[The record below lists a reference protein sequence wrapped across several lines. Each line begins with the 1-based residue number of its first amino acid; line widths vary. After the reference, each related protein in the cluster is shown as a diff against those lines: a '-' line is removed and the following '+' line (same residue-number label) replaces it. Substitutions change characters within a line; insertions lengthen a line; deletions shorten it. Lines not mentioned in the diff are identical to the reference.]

1 MYLKKQKLIYLIFK
15 YQLKCVSLCYRN
27 FYMKRLIKYI
37 AFTFLL
43 FHGNL
48 LFSQQEGMK
57 IEKSKATFT
66 VKGSVNEKDTR
77 NPISQVNIEINGG
90 QYTTTNS
97 SGDFKIQAKK
107 GDELIIRHKDFETV
121 YYTIQDDEDIKVEV
135 EEHRKYS
142 KMSKTRSLK
151 KRSSSFN
158 SLLDSAIANTKTD
171 ADKSIQF
178 ITEALSASVST
189 KQNAEAYETLA
200 DVYMVWNQYD
210 LAVSNYEISLQSSS
224 TNSIKLKLANALRLN
239 KNYQESLNIYRGIE
253 AQELSNYQKVELH
266 EGIGDVNKAI
276 SEYDYAVKA
285 YQIGLEIAKKHL
297 ITPKITDLN
306 SKIAEV
312 YAASGNLS
320 EAQGFY
326 DNSLELASKENKK
339 RSLQEKIKVA
349 DFQNTNRSYSDEIE
363 LRKDALRD
371 IEEISEDEE
380 ILDNKSPITS
390 QKQNYK
396 IGNAYTLQKNYEEA
410 IPYLEKSIKEADSK
424 EDIVVQKDATR
435 RLSEVYRDIGNYNK
449 ALLTYQQYVELVDQ
463 DYIKKEQE
471 ISQAARFNRDIAN
484 KQNRITSLESDR
496 QLSQSTYELSN
507 EQNKR
512 QKLIIYSLIGGL
524 LLLLITAYFMY
535 KYIKQQKLANNL
547 LALKSLRSQ
556 MNPHFIFNALN
567 SVNSFIATNDER
579 TANKYLSD
587 FSQLMRSVL
596 ENSEEDFIPLEKEIE
611 LLELYTKLEHF
622 RFKDKFDY
630 NISLD
635 ENVNINEFQIP
646 PMLLQPYIENAVWHG
661 LRYKKEKGKL
671 DINIAQKN
679 EDEITITIVDDG
691 IGRVKSKKSK
701 TEHQKKQNSKGMGN
715 IKKRVSILNE
725 MYKDKVDVFIDDYQ
739 QTEDTGTKVVVTIK
753 KD

>member
-1 MYLKKQKLIYLIFK
+1 
-15 YQLKCVSLCYRN
+15 
-27 FYMKRLIKYI
+27 MKSFIKYVVCFI
-37 AFTFLL
+37 LL
-43 FHGNL
+43 AQGNL
-48 LFSQQEGMK
+48 LFSQQE
-57 IEKSKATFT
+57 ILSADKAKEPTFT
-66 VKGSVNEKDTR
+66 VKGSVYEKDSR
-77 NPISQVNIEINGG
+77 EPISQVNIEINGG
-90 QYTTTNS
+90 QYTTTNF
-97 SGDFKIQAKK
+97 SGEFVIQAKK
-107 GDELIIRHKDFETV
+107 GDELVIRHKDFETV
-121 YYTIQDDEDIKVEV
+121 YYSIQNDEDIRVEV
-135 EEHRKYS
+135 QEQEKNYS
-142 KMSKTRSLK
+142 KMRK
-151 KRSSSFN
+151 KMPLQKRASSFY
-158 SLLDSAIANTKTD
+158 SLIDSAKVYVKTD
-171 ADKSIQF
+171 AEKSIQF
-178 ITEALSASVST
+178 ITEALSQSVSIS
-189 KQNAEAYETLA
+189 QNSDAYETLA
-200 DVYMVWNQYD
+200 DVYLYWNQFD
-210 LAVSNYEISLQSSS
+210 LAVTNYEISLQSNSS
-224 TNSIKLKLANALRLN
+224 SNKKLKLANALKLN
-239 KNYQESLNIYRGIE
+239 KNYQESLE
-253 AQELSNYQKVELH
+253 AYAEIDENTLSNYQKIELH
-266 EGIGDVNKAI
+266 EGIGDVNKSI
-276 SEYDYAVKA
+276 SKYDEAVKS
-285 YQIGLEIAKKHL
+285 YQKGLLIAQKHL
-297 ITPKITDLN
+297 VTPKITDLN

-312 YAASGNLS
+312 YAASGNLT
-320 EAQGFY
+320 EAQGFFT
-326 DNSLELASKENKK
+326 NSLDLANKENKK
-339 RSLQEKIKVA
+339 RALEEKVKVA

-363 LRKDALRD
+363 LRKDALKD

-380 ILDNKSPITS
+380 ILDNSSPLTL

-396 IGNAYTLQKNYEEA
+396 IGNAYILQKNYDEA

-435 RLSEVYRDIGNYNK
+435 RLSEVYRDIGDYNK
-449 ALLTYQQYVELVDQ
+449 ALLTYQQYVDLVDQ

-484 KQNRITSLESDR
+484 KQNRITSLETDR
-496 QLSQSTYELSN
+496 QLSQSIYELSN

-524 LLLLITAYFMY
+524 LLLLVTAYFMY

-622 RFKDKFDY
+622 RFKDKFEY
-630 NISLD
+630 NIKVD

-661 LRYKKEKGKL
+661 LRYKTEKGKL
-671 DINIAQKN
+671 NINIVQKTK
-679 EDEITITIVDDG
+679 DEIAITIIDDG
-691 IGRVKSKKSK
+691 VGRVKSKALK
-701 TEHQKKQNSKGMGN
+701 TENQQKQNSKGMGN

-725 MYKDKVDVFIDDYQ
+725 MYKDKVDVFIDDFQ
-739 QTEDTGTKVVVTIK
+739 QADDTGTKVVVTIK